1 MNNNYFKIYESIRL
15 FRREAWDKC
24 NLEGNIFLS
33 YDFLY
38 LLEKSGSVGKEKGW
52 QPVYFGL
59 YKNNILI
66 ACCASFIKYHS
77 QGEYVFDHSWAN
89 AYSSLGLSYYPKLLI
104 ASPFSPV
111 TGLRILINPESDD
124 TSKAHLLKKIIQFC
138 KDKKL
143 SSLHINF
150 FDRKELAFL
159 KKNNFLLRYGEQ
171 FHFLN
176 DGYSSFEDFLNS
188 LSYKKRKS
196 IIKER
201 RKAKE
206 NNIKIQIL
214 EGERVNKKICKKMYQ
229 FYISTIKKKWSYNY
243 LTEDFFLDLAS
254 SLKENIILIIAS
266 DNNRIIAGAL
276 NFLSG
281 DTLYGRYWGSEVNV
295 PYLHF
300 EVCFYQAIEYAIK
313 KRLKKVEAGAQ
324 GLHKVKRGYLPI
336 KTYSAH
342 MIFDKRLSSAI
353 KNFLQEEEKV
363 INKEIDLIKEE
374 MSPFKK

>member
-1 MNNNYFKIYESIRL
+1 
-15 FRREAWDKC
+15 
-24 NLEGNIFLS
+24 
-33 YDFLY
+33 
-38 LLEKSGSVGKEKGW
+38 
-52 QPVYFGL
+52 
-59 YKNNILI
+59 
-66 ACCASFIKYHS
+66 
-77 QGEYVFDHSWAN
+77 
-89 AYSSLGLSYYPKLLI
+89 
-104 ASPFSPV
+104 
-111 TGLRILINPESDD
+111 
-124 TSKAHLLKKIIQFC
+124 
-138 KDKKL
+138 
-143 SSLHINF
+143 
-150 FDRKELAFL
+150 
-159 KKNNFLLRYGEQ
+159 
-171 FHFLN
+171 
-176 DGYSSFEDFLNS
+176 
-188 LSYKKRKS
+188 
-196 IIKER
+196 
-201 RKAKE
+201 
-206 NNIKIQIL
+206 
-214 EGERVNKKICKKMYQ
+214 MYQ